1 LKYFKRIFDL
11 QLLTNSGECIVIAGI
26 ERVRLPEGCCSGESW
41 TMSESLIRL
50 YRVSE
55 GRRRRNVYMKVSSV
69 KLNPLVKNNDIS

>member
-1 LKYFKRIFDL
+1 M
-11 QLLTNSGECIVIAGI
+11 VIAEI

-55 GRRRRNVYMKVSSV
+55 GRHKCNICMKVSSV
-69 KLNPLVKNNDIS
+69 KLDPLVKNNDIS